1 MVRPA
6 CVGVSRPPKAVEEKW
21 FICWLVLRGP
31 SKPVY
36 VSVHSNTVNAVD
48 SRAECAFTVSS
59 HSRGMT
65 SLIVVLIGV
74 KIASYASYHL
84 YQPSRRHE
92 RDAKSHRRPE
102 LKRKVSCPGTFS
114 ETSEHQYL

>member
-59 HSRGMT
+59 PLKGYDVPDRSLDWRQDRFIRKLSPLPTFAT
-65 SLIVVLIGV
+65 S
-74 KIASYASYHL
+74 
-84 YQPSRRHE
+84 
-92 RDAKSHRRPE
+92 
-102 LKRKVSCPGTFS
+102 
-114 ETSEHQYL
+114 